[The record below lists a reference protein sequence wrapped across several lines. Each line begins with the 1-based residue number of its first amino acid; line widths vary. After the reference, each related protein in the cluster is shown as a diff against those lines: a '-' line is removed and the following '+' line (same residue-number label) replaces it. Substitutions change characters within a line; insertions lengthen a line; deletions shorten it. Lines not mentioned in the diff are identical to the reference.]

1 MLYWPRLIFRLGT
14 LTLGCTKSYLED
26 KIIWK
31 INYIINLDYKSTLS
45 FEVALLFSK
54 QFYTGILSG
63 LKICEKCYPFT
74 YEIIDTYSIHPAKKI
89 PKLNTYFFWHK
100 NFVLW
105 VCFPKKDTI
114 WFVNINHFN
123 HGFIEIWYWYY
134 ATCTSKDF
142 EPHVQLNNKG
152 FLQLDFFWKI
162 TVHKRLSYRLN
173 ISL

>member
-31 INYIINLDYKSTLS
+31 INYIINLDYKSTLI

-74 YEIIDTYSIHPAKKI
+74 YEIIDTYSIHPAK
-89 PKLNTYFFWHK
+89 
-100 NFVLW
+100 
-105 VCFPKKDTI
+105 FPEMDTI

-142 EPHVQLNNKG
+142 EPDVQLNNKG
-152 FLQLDFFWKI
+152 FLQPDLFWKI
-162 TVHKRLSYRLN
+162 TVHKGLSYCFN